1 MALASATTSRS
12 AGLLGILWS
21 RLSRSGQVAGSF
33 VAVVSAYVLYWLIAV
48 PLIEPSLE
56 QKVVTRTPDE
66 QVDEAR
72 NAVNARQRDVAQ
84 FFAADAWEL
93 GNPAI
98 WQSEQTRL
106 LFKTMTPLADGTV
119 ELKPCTLLFFPRGSA
134 APRKPVIMRAAQ
146 GAIIKFDQPI
156 DLKSVDL
163 SKRELIGGRLP
174 GVIVIHRDATAPG
187 ADDELHITARD
198 VEMHK
203 DRVWTPHPVQFR
215 FGRNHGSGRDMEI
228 RLSVDEETEARGGF
242 RAGTMRTLQLKRDVK
257 MQLAT
262 SAQARSGAP
271 SAQQPVDP
279 PLDVTCQGMFQ
290 FDMQNYGASFH
301 QEVNVL
307 RPNLVGEADQLNCE
321 VLTVLFD
328 PRAPKPAVAPGAAP
342 PAAGAQLSS
351 LQVRMIQARGNPV
364 TLRSPRQGIYARCRG
379 FDYAPAPGGAT
390 GSFLA
395 IGPGIMQRNLPG
407 DPSGRYDAA
416 WAREFRFEPAGAQH
430 VASLRGAAT
439 VRFAQMGKITAD
451 EILAWVSAK
460 PTAASAPVD
469 RPPGALPSG
478 EGWQFERVVAQVSP
492 DKTAGSQGPVVIDSP
507 QLLGTTDRLEAF
519 VERPVAAVAAPGAP
533 GGNAPAAGQ
542 QNTAPPAR
550 RSQSMAQTPGRRFDV
565 RGRSIQIKLVPN
577 GDQLA
582 VSDAA
587 IDRQAHLEEIV
598 TERAGDKPLVVDGD
612 RLLVKAANAED
623 TRVTVTGNP
632 GQLAAA
638 GMTLAGGNIEM
649 QRNIDRLWIDGP
661 GRMTMPVAQDLN
673 GRPIE
678 RPQVLTVT
686 WQGGMDFMSNT
697 VVFSKLVEAQ
707 SGHQFLNTEK
717 LAAVLSRPI
726 DFANPRGL
734 NVTQPTDRPQLAQVR
749 CQGLAVLKSR
759 EFDERGVQT
768 AFDLMHV
775 FDLGID
781 QVTGAIDGRGPGN
794 VTHVARGMNRALE
807 ARTAATSQR
816 AAPPREPSGDQLTYL
831 NVAFQNSI
839 KGNINRREITFGD
852 ATKTVYGPV
861 PHWDATLKADDLAS
875 LGPQGMVLEAKQL
888 TVREMPSRT
897 KEKRGWFEL
906 EALGNVVAEGAAFTA
921 RGERLTYSEEKNQIV
936 LRGDGLS
943 PAEFFQEDASGG
955 PRRESSAN
963 ELTYW
968 LGLQRALVTGIKSFE
983 GALPAPPRRPEEKK
997 KSPQ

>member
-1 MALASATTSRS
+1 MALASAPSSRS
-12 AGLLGILWS
+12 AGLLRLLWS

-33 VAVVSAYVLYWLIAV
+33 VAVVSAYALYWLIAV

-56 QKVVTRTPDE
+56 QKAVARTPE
-66 QVDEAR
+66 AQVNEAR
-72 NAVNARQRDVAQ
+72 GAVNARQRDVAQ

-98 WQSEQTRL
+98 WQSDQTRL

-119 ELKPCTLLFFPRGSA
+119 KLMPCTLLFFPGGA
-134 APRKPVIMRAAQ
+134 AKSKQPVIMRAIE

-174 GVIVIHRDATAPG
+174 GAIVIHRDATTPG
-187 ADDELHITARD
+187 ADDELHIAARD

-228 RLSVDEETEARGGF
+228 RLTVDAETEARGGF

-262 SAQARSGAP
+262 SAAARPGAP
-271 SAQQPVDP
+271 PAQQPADP

-321 VLTVLFD
+321 ILTVLFD

-342 PAAGAQLSS
+342 PPAGGAQLSS

-364 TLRSPRQGIYARCRG
+364 TLRSARQGIYARCRG

-395 IGPGIMQRNLPG
+395 IGPGIMQRNLPQ
-407 DPSGRYDAA
+407 DPAGRYDAA

-460 PTAASAPVD
+460 PADSSAPVVQS
-469 RPPGALPSG
+469 PGALPTG

-492 DKTAGSQGPVVIDSP
+492 DKTKGSQGPVVIDSP
-507 QLLGTTDRLEAF
+507 QLLGTTERLEAF
-519 VERPVAAVAAPGAP
+519 VERPVPIAAAAGAPAGSAPVAGQPNAAPP
-533 GGNAPAAGQ
+533 PA
-542 QNTAPPAR
+542 AR
-550 RSQSMAQTPGRRFDV
+550 RSPPMSQTPRRRFDV
-565 RGRSIQIKLVPN
+565 KGRSIQIKLVPN

-582 VSDAA
+582 VADAV
-587 IDRQAHLEEIV
+587 IDRQAHLEEV
-598 TERAGDKPLVVDGD
+598 TERPGEKPLVVEGD

-632 GQLAAA
+632 GKLKAA
-638 GMTLAGGNIEM
+638 GMTLSGGVIEM

-678 RPQVLTVT
+678 RPQELIVD
-686 WQGGMDFMSNT
+686 WQGGMDFRSNT

-707 SGHQFLNTEK
+707 SASQFLNTEK
-717 LAAVLSRPI
+717 LEAVLSRPI

-734 NVTQPTDRPQLAQVR
+734 NNPQPTDRPQLAQVR
-749 CQGLAVLKSR
+749 CYGPATLKSR
-759 EFDERGVQT
+759 ELDERGVQT
-768 AFDLMHV
+768 SFDLMHA

-781 QVTGAIDGRGPGN
+781 QVTGAIDGRGPGT
-794 VTHVARGMNRALE
+794 VTHVARGMNRALA
-807 ARTAATSQR
+807 ARTAVASQR
-816 AAPPREPSGDQLTYL
+816 AAPPREPAGDQLTYL

-852 ATKTVYGPV
+852 STKTVYGPV
-861 PHWDATLKADDLAS
+861 PHWDATLNSDDLAS
-875 LGPQGMVLEAKQL
+875 LGPQGMVLEARQL

-906 EALGNVVAEGAAFTA
+906 EALGNVVGEGAAFTA
-921 RGERLTYSEEKNQIV
+921 RGERLTFSEEKDQLV
-936 LRGDGLS
+936 LRGDGFS

-968 LGLQRALVTGIKSFE
+968 FGLQRVLVTGFKSFE
-983 GALPAPPRRPEEKK
+983 AALPGPPQKPEEKK
-997 KSPQ
+997 K

>member
-1 MALASATTSRS
+1 MALASAPSSRS
-12 AGLLGILWS
+12 AGPLRILWS
-21 RLSRSGQVAGSF
+21 RLSRWGQVAGSF
-33 VAVVSAYVLYWLIAV
+33 VAVVSAYALYWLIAV

-56 QKVVTRTPDE
+56 QKVVARTPEE

-72 NAVNARQRDVAQ
+72 GAVNARQRDVAQ

-106 LFKTMTPLADGTV
+106 LFKTITPQADGTV
-119 ELKPCTLLFFPRGSA
+119 KLEPCTLLFFPRGSA
-134 APRKPVIMRAAQ
+134 ALRKPVIMRAAE

-187 ADDELHITARD
+187 ADDELHITTRD

-203 DRVWTPHPVQFR
+203 ERVWTPHPVQFR

-228 RLSVDEETEARGGF
+228 QLTADEETEARGGF

-262 SAQARSGAP
+262 SAAARPGAP
-271 SAQQPVDP
+271 PAQQPSDP

-342 PAAGAQLSS
+342 PPAGGAQLSS

-395 IGPGIMQRNLPG
+395 IGPGIMQRNLPT
-407 DPSGRYDAA
+407 DPAGRYDAA
-416 WAREFRFEPAGAQH
+416 WAREFRFEPAGAEH
-430 VASLRGAAT
+430 LASLRGAAT

-460 PTAASAPVD
+460 PASASAPVA
-469 RPPGALPSG
+469 RAPGALPSG

-492 DKTAGSQGPVVIDSP
+492 DKTTGTQGLVVIDSP

-519 VERPVAAVAAPGAP
+519 VERPMAIGAVAGAP
-533 GGNAPAAGQ
+533 AGNAPVAGQ
-542 QNTAPPAR
+542 TSAPPPPAR
-550 RSQSMAQTPGRRFDV
+550 RSPPMTQTPGRRFEV
-565 RGRSIQIKLVPN
+565 KGRSIQIKLVPN

-582 VSDAA
+582 VSDAV

-598 TERAGDKPLVVDGD
+598 TERVGEKPLIVDGD

-632 GQLAAA
+632 GHLAAA
-638 GMTLAGGNIEM
+638 GMTLEGGAIEM

-686 WQGGMDFMSNT
+686 WQGGMDFQSNT

-707 SGHQFLNTEK
+707 SATQFLNTEK

-734 NVTQPTDRPQLAQVR
+734 NSTQPTDRPQLAQVR
-749 CQGLAVLKSR
+749 CYGPADLKSR

-768 AFDLMHV
+768 AFDLMHAY
-775 FDLGID
+775 DLGID
-781 QVTGAIDGRGPGN
+781 QVTGAIDGRGPGT
-794 VTHVARGMNRALE
+794 VTHVARGMNRALG
-807 ARTAATSQR
+807 ARNLAPNQR
-816 AAPPREPSGDQLTYL
+816 AVPPPAPAGDQLTYL

-852 ATKTVYGPV
+852 STKTVYGPV

-875 LGPQGMVLEAKQL
+875 LGPQGMVLEARQL

-897 KEKRGWFEL
+897 KQKRGWFEL
-906 EALGNVVAEGAAFTA
+906 EALGNVVGEGAAFTA
-921 RGERLTYSEEKNQIV
+921 RGERLTFSEEKDQLI

-943 PAEFFQEDASGG
+943 PAEIFQEDASGG
-955 PRRESSAN
+955 PRRETSAN

-968 LGLQRALVTGIKSFE
+968 LGLQRALVTGFKSIE
-983 GALPAPPRRPEEKK
+983 ADLPGPPRKPEEKK
-997 KSPQ
+997 K